1 MKEREIFYKDKEEC
15 HVPFTHIVDESTESI
30 FRDIDELYGA
40 ADVLSI
46 QNGEKHRKVILLLS
60 VAGTFLT
67 LAFLL
72 YDEAEL
78 HGLIL
83 GCGVMILCLAL
94 INTLS
99 KRLDCHRK
107 YLQYRVLAESLR
119 VQFFLFLAG
128 LKTRVV
134 DILPWSIKKGIPWIE
149 IVLQEIH
156 GQDMSGQNMSEK
168 QSILDCWVRD
178 QKNYHEKALVKT
190 ESKYQNDGR
199 IAKTVLAIT
208 IVAYVFA
215 LIFEFIVYKKMID
228 VSQADL
234 LRAILKIV
242 LGTMS
247 AITLFTGNY
256 YGKMSLSNVIDDHK
270 RMISLYKTAEE
281 RILQE
286 GEDEDLILF
295 LAREYL
301 NENSTWYAYQSKN
314 KPDIVM

>member
-1 MKEREIFYKDKEEC
+1 
-15 HVPFTHIVDESTESI
+15 
-30 FRDIDELYGA
+30 
-40 ADVLSI
+40 
-46 QNGEKHRKVILLLS
+46 
-60 VAGTFLT
+60 
-67 LAFLL
+67 
-72 YDEAEL
+72 
-78 HGLIL
+78 
-83 GCGVMILCLAL
+83 
-94 INTLS
+94 
-99 KRLDCHRK
+99 
-107 YLQYRVLAESLR
+107 
-119 VQFFLFLAG
+119 
-128 LKTRVV
+128 
-134 DILPWSIKKGIPWIE
+134 
-149 IVLQEIH
+149 
-156 GQDMSGQNMSEK
+156 
-168 QSILDCWVRD
+168 
-178 QKNYHEKALVKT
+178 
-190 ESKYQNDGR
+190 
-199 IAKTVLAIT
+199 
-208 IVAYVFA
+208 
-215 LIFEFIVYKKMID
+215 MID